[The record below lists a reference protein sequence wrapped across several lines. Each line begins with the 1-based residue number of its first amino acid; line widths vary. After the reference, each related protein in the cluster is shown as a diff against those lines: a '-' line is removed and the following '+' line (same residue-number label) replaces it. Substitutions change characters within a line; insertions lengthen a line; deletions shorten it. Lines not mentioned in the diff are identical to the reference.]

1 MAQGWDNSAAST
13 AKVVGPTLVV
23 PTDKVM
29 AQGGDNSTAKV
40 VGPTLVVPTDKVM
53 AQGWDNS
60 TASTAKV
67 VGPTLVVPTLGQRW
81 TNQPLLSRQCVVCF
95 PIQEH

>member
-1 MAQGWDNSAAST
+1 MAQGWDNST
-13 AKVVGPTLVV
+13 AKL
-23 PTDKVM
+23 
-29 AQGGDNSTAKV
+29 

-60 TASTAKV
+60 TAKL